1 MVPTR
6 NRNYLLRES
15 LVSILNQTYQN
26 IEIIVS
32 DNFPDSN
39 ETEEYIKTIDDNRIK
54 YIRQKNLI
62 PMSEHWNVLVNRAN
76 GDYICIYHDDDIYTE
91 NIVETSVN
99 CFLEKKNVLL
109 CHVANRHFK
118 DDIKYAHPL
127 KITHI
132 KKYMS
137 NVEYLEYCLKNK
149 PSIMCP
155 SVMYPRWIFK
165 KYKFKDIYKSFDY
178 HFWFELM
185 NEDGLIAYNSES
197 LMYYRKHASNS
208 HKNDLNK
215 QKVIIEYNTM
225 IKESF
230 RNSGIKDKIK
240 NFEKK
245 LENYTKKEIVR
256 SHIGRKN
263 IFNIKRTFDF
273 IRKINKTEININ
285 FYDVLLFAFI
295 KK

>member
-6 NRNYLLRES
+6 NRTSLLRES
-15 LVSILNQTYQN
+15 LDSILNQTYQN
-26 IEIIVS
+26 IEIIIS
-32 DNFPDSN
+32 DNCPNTN
-39 ETEEYIKTIDDNRIK
+39 ETEEYTKTINDDRIS

-62 PMSEHWNVLVNRAN
+62 PMSEHWNDLVNRAN

-91 NIVETSVN
+91 NIVETSLR
-99 CFLEKKNVLL
+99 CFFEQKNILL

-127 KITHI
+127 KIPHI

-165 KYKFKDIYKSFDY
+165 KYRFKDIYKSFDY

-197 LMYYRKHASNS
+197 LMYYRKHPANS
-208 HKNDLNK
+208 HKKDLNK
-215 QKVIIEYNTM
+215 LKNIMEYNFM
-225 IKESF
+225 IKTSF
-230 RNSGIKDKIK
+230 ENSGIKHKIK
-240 NFEKK
+240 DFEK
-245 LENYTKKEIVR
+245 N
-256 SHIGRKN
+256 
-263 IFNIKRTFDF
+263 
-273 IRKINKTEININ
+273 
-285 FYDVLLFAFI
+285 
-295 KK
+295 